1 MSTKNSIGVIGSN
14 GYVGKKFCNILEK
27 IRFDFTKIT
36 RENYE
41 TFKNTNCFSY
51 VINCAM
57 PSGRFWAK
65 NNPKSD
71 FQETVK
77 KTFDIK
83 VDFSESKIIQIS
95 SISAKVQLDTVY
107 GRHKRAAE
115 LLLDPE
121 RDLIIRLGPIY
132 DSSMEKGALID
143 IVQGRKVFVSGD
155 TKYAFTPLEWACQEI
170 INMRDKTGIVEL
182 GAKNYLLLKDL
193 RDKLKSDSE
202 FEGIVDDQIFPEAN
216 DKCPDAQDVIKFAKE
231 MAGLK

>member
-14 GYVGKKFCNILEK
+14 GYVGKQFCNILEK
-27 IRFDFTKIT
+27 TKFDYTKIT
-36 RENYE
+36 RENYD
-41 TFKNTNCFSY
+41 TFKNKNSFSH

-65 NNPKSD
+65 NNPQSD

-83 VDFSESKIIQIS
+83 INFSESKIIQIS
-95 SISAKVQLDTVY
+95 SISARVQLNAVY

-121 RDLIIRLGPIY
+121 KDLIIRLGPIY
-132 DSSMEKGALID
+132 DCSMEKGALID
-143 IVQGRKVFVSGD
+143 IIHGKKVFVSGD

-170 INMRDKTGIVEL
+170 INMRDKTGIIEL
-182 GAKNYLLLKDL
+182 GSKNYILLKDL
-193 RDKLKSDSE
+193 RDKLESDSE
-202 FEGIVDDQIFPEAN
+202 FEGFIDDQIFPEAN
-216 DKCPDAQDVIKFAKE
+216 EKCPDAREVIKFAKQL
-231 MAGLK
+231 AGLK